1 MKMVQLDTGTDVFT
15 LVRVSH
21 IHLFGMTFIFF
32 IMGTIFMHV
41 QMKSNWLKCLIIIT
55 PFVAIMVDIMSWYL
69 TKLFQP
75 FSWVVYFSGVLMATA
90 FAIQWFTS
98 MYQLWFYKLPAE
110 QEETG
115 A

>member
-1 MKMVQLDTGTDVFT
+1 
-15 LVRVSH
+15 
-21 IHLFGMTFIFF
+21 
-32 IMGTIFMHV
+32 
-41 QMKSNWLKCLIIIT
+41 
-55 PFVAIMVDIMSWYL
+55 MVDICSWYL

-75 FSWVVYFSGVLMATA
+75 FSWVVYFSGVLMAMA